1 MTVAVMEVE
10 VKMKDEEEEKEEEE
24 KTGAKA
30 EEDGVLEYIKKE
42 IRLWVK
48 DAELGNME

>member
-10 VKMKDEEEEKEEEE
+10 VKMKDEEEKEEEE

-48 DAELGNME
+48 DAELENME

>member
-10 VKMKDEEEEKEEEE
+10 GKMKDEEEKEEEE